1 MFSHNEQYAR
11 GILGMQGNNMMRA
24 EQSWIFFF
32 LQFSIYTFHDIC
44 RIVFTLYNSYQIVP
58 QLNCKFLVQKE
69 VCAMSAYIYHLVP
82 LNNTVVSYCFLMI
95 SLYV

>member
-1 MFSHNEQYAR
+1 
-11 GILGMQGNNMMRA
+11 MQGNNMMRA

-44 RIVFTLYNSYQIVP
+44 RIVFTLYNSYQVVP

-82 LNNTVVSYCFLMI
+82 LNNTVVSYCSLMI